1 MVGGTGRYWE
11 NQGCC
16 GCRVLGGT
24 GALGASGRGVW
35 AEQRALKSAGYW
47 EALGGMGGSG
57 VGGCMEGGPR
67 GSGWG
72 LRECQGPAPLPVM
85 SSAPNGGASLG
96 RSGGGTW
103 VLRVVAVG
111 AGDQTRGLGGVKC
124 HQPPRGRGAE
134 PLPPRPPPH
143 PLSASW
149 GPTGSGCWGVPGP
162 LDTLGVGVPPPC
174 WVPRAPPRLQR
185 VPPRLRC
192 LRPLRPIFLPLHRG
206 PEKVPSVGR
215 CSALRRG
222 GTGQR
227 GPPCAALCPDTRLCP
242 PQTHGCAP
250 PPQHVPWSTPGR
262 ACSHGTAWRAQPHSH
277 SHTHTQLTL
286 THSCSQVHTHTRLTL
301 SWHSLT
307 LSSRTHTHT
316 FTLTHSHSAHTHSH
330 TRSHTHTHTQLTLT
344 LTLTPAPEPR
354 PSVPSPHRQLLD
366 KDTFSKSDPR
376 E

>member
-1 MVGGTGRYWE
+1 
-11 NQGCC
+11 
-16 GCRVLGGT
+16 
-24 GALGASGRGVW
+24 
-35 AEQRALKSAGYW
+35 
-47 EALGGMGGSG
+47 
-57 VGGCMEGGPR
+57 MEGGPR

-242 PQTHGCAP
+242 PRHTAVP
-250 PPQHVPWSTPGR
+250 PPPPTCAMEHTGPCVQPRHSL
-262 ACSHGTAWRAQPHSH
+262 ACPA
-277 SHTHTQLTL
+277 TL
-286 THSCSQVHTHTRLTL
+286 TQP
-301 SWHSLT
+301 
-307 LSSRTHTHT
+307 
-316 FTLTHSHSAHTHSH
+316 HSHSAHTHTLVLTSSH
-330 TRSHTHTHTQLTLT
+330 SHSAHTQLALTHTQLTHTHSHIHTHT
-344 LTLTPAPEPR
+344 LTLSSHALSHTLTHSYSHSAHTHAHTHPR
-354 PSVPSPHRQLLD
+354 PRAAPQRPVSPQAAPGQGHLLQVG
-366 KDTFSKSDPR
+366 PA
-376 E
+376 

>member
-174 WVPRAPPRLQR
+174 WVPRAPPGCSGCPPGCAACGRSDLFSSHSTGDRRKSRQSDAAR
-185 VPPRLRC
+185 RCGGGGRGRGVPPVR
-192 LRPLRPIFLPLHRG
+192 
-206 PEKVPSVGR
+206 
-215 CSALRRG
+215 
-222 GTGQR
+222 
-227 GPPCAALCPDTRLCP
+227 PCAPTHGCAPPDTRLCP
-242 PQTHGCAP
+242 PPPTCAMEHTGP
-250 PPQHVPWSTPGR
+250 CVQPRHSL
-262 ACSHGTAWRAQPHSH
+262 ACPA
-277 SHTHTQLTL
+277 TL
-286 THSCSQVHTHTRLTL
+286 TQP
-301 SWHSLT
+301 
-307 LSSRTHTHT
+307 
-316 FTLTHSHSAHTHSH
+316 HSHSAHTHTLVLTSSH
-330 TRSHTHTHTQLTLT
+330 SHSAHTQLALTHTQLTHTHSHIHTHT
-344 LTLTPAPEPR
+344 LTLSSHALSHTLTHSYSHSAHTHAHTHPR
-354 PSVPSPHRQLLD
+354 PRAAPQRPISPQAAPGQGHLLQVG
-366 KDTFSKSDPR
+366 PA
-376 E
+376 

>member
-72 LRECQGPAPLPVM
+72 LRECQGPAPLPIM

-250 PPQHVPWSTPGR
+250 PPPTCAMEHTGPCVQPRHSL
-262 ACSHGTAWRAQPHSH
+262 ACPA
-277 SHTHTQLTL
+277 TL
-286 THSCSQVHTHTRLTL
+286 TQP
-301 SWHSLT
+301 
-307 LSSRTHTHT
+307 
-316 FTLTHSHSAHTHSH
+316 HSHSAHTHTLVLTSSH
-330 TRSHTHTHTQLTLT
+330 SHSAHTQLALTHTQLTHTHSHIHTHT
-344 LTLTPAPEPR
+344 LTLSSHALSHTLTHSYSHSAHTHAHTHPR
-354 PSVPSPHRQLLD
+354 PRAAPQRPISPQAAPGQGHLLQVG
-366 KDTFSKSDPR
+366 PA
-376 E
+376 